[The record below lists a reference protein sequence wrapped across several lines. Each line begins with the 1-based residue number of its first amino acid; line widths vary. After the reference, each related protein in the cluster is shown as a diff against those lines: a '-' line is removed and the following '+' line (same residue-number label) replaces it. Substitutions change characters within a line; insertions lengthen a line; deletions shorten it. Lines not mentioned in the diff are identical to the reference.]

1 MTINTSINTPALFN
15 KGDLLLGQ
23 GGGLRPGILPAG
35 ANGLVLTLDNTQ
47 PTGAKWAPGGGSGTS
62 LSPYIVGATE
72 SNFTTIQAAI
82 DQAVADGASKTSQ
95 KNIYVKAGI
104 YNENPIL
111 HDGINVIGI
120 EPFAGQDTQSSNS
133 FPNNNFLSVQ
143 VTGTVTH
150 ADGDSKFYNI
160 WLVPASNSNAFEC
173 NAIGGVFQIK
183 GCRIYITGGS
193 GALFNITD
201 SDSINVDDT
210 ATAGITMQGKLF
222 NVGANVSG
230 SLFVTRSFLYTDAT
244 STMSSTNSNM
254 NVIFANSQLYFDVDG
269 SNASTLNLA
278 GYDSL
283 LGAVFTQ
290 TYLIRQGAS
299 TTGNAQFW
307 NCMLYPPAV
316 NPFQVSNASN
326 TFFLFD
332 CFIGSGD
339 SNIIGGGSII
349 RSNCIEPLYGEQL
362 KSIITGF
369 NGSDLIRQQAGLQT
383 NDTNSNT
390 LATIPIASGEAMT
403 ITGKIIGAQDD
414 HTDITG
420 GDFMAVADG
429 TGGIIVGS
437 PYINYQASSTG
448 MFAINFAGG
457 NLTIDVTAPNSNP
470 YNWVCTYSYQK
481 VLTNA

>member
-1 MTINTSINTPALFN
+1 MATHNSINTPALAN

-23 GGGLRPGILPAG
+23 GSGLSPGVLSAG

-47 PTGAKWAPGGGSGTS
+47 LTGAKWASGSGGGTS

-72 SNFTTIQAAI
+72 SNFITIQAAI

-104 YNENPIL
+104 YNESPTL

-173 NAIGGVFQIK
+173 AAIGGVFQIK

-193 GALFNITD
+193 GTLFNITD
-201 SDSINVDDT
+201 SGSVNVDDT
-210 ATAGITMQGKLF
+210 ATAGPTMQGKLF
-222 NVGANVSG
+222 NVGDNVSG
-230 SLFVTRSFLYTDAT
+230 SLYVTRSFLYTDTTA
-244 STMSSTNSNM
+244 TMSATNSNM
-254 NVIFANSQLYFDVDG
+254 TVIFANSQLYFDVDG
-269 SNASTLNLA
+269 SDASTLNIYA
-278 GYDSL
+278 YDSL
-283 LGAVFTQ
+283 FGAVFTQ
-290 TYLIRQGAS
+290 TYLIKQGAF

-307 NCMLYPPAV
+307 NCILYPPSV
-316 NPFQVSNASN
+316 DPFQVANASN

-332 CFIGSGD
+332 CFIGYGD
-339 SNIIGGGSII
+339 SNIVGGGSIV
-349 RSNCIEPLYGEQL
+349 RSNCIETLYGEQL
-362 KSIITGF
+362 KSIATGF

-383 NDTNSNT
+383 NDTSPNA
-390 LATIPIASGEAMT
+390 LATIPVAAGEAMT
-403 ITGKIIGAQDD
+403 ITGKVIGAQDD
-414 HTDITG
+414 HADITG
-420 GDFMAVADG
+420 GDFMAVVNG
-429 TGGIIVGS
+429 TGGVIIGT
-437 PYINYQASSTG
+437 PYVNVQASSTG
-448 MFAINFAGG
+448 IFTINFSGG
-457 NLTIDVTAPNSNP
+457 HLTVDVTAPNSNP